1 MEAFKMEI
9 VYFIAFIVVCA
20 FLVIWGTG
28 KSKKETEL
36 AQQRKAKA
44 KKSRS
49 DLLATPAD
57 YTLSRPDQLWF
68 TRKHASTLGV
78 TRTNEFVP
86 RSQASEPEYDGYS
99 RRDRH
104 HVLDPHA
111 AIKKEGRVEE
121 PRMSSIEYK
130 GGNLAH

>member
-20 FLVIWGTG
+20 FLVILGTG

-36 AQQRKAKA
+36 AHQRKAKFR
-44 KKSRS
+44 KSQAE
-49 DLLATPAD
+49 LLKTPAD

-68 TRKHASTLGV
+68 TRK
-78 TRTNEFVP
+78 
-86 RSQASEPEYDGYS
+86 QASAGRAHERVCATVRGVEPEYDGYS

-104 HVLDPHA
+104 HVLIRMPSRKRA
-111 AIKKEGRVEE
+111 GRE
-121 PRMSSIEYK
+121 PDRHRVQ
-130 GGNLAH
+130 GR